1 MDYKY
6 IEQLLERYW
15 NCQTTLEEEEI
26 LRAFFNQE
34 DIPAGLIKYRGLF
47 VYEHQS
53 VAEESLGEDFDEKVL
68 ALVSEER
75 GNARITILSRFTPL
89 LRAVAIV
96 CFLITLGAIVEHS
109 ISYQESLTPAA
120 VMAQDQDTVSIADP
134 SVAYENGIKTD
145 TIEIREN

>member
-34 DIPAGLIKYRGLF
+34 DIPARLLRYKSLF

-53 VAEESLGEDFDEKVL
+53 VAEETLSDNFDEKML
-68 ALVSEER
+68 AMVGEDRKALRIGILER
-75 GNARITILSRFTPL
+75 LTPL
-89 LRAVAIV
+89 LRAAAIV
-96 CFLITLGAIVEHS
+96 CFFITIGAIVEHS
-109 ISYQESLTPAA
+109 ISYQEQRENIAINTNDEDSVSL
-120 VMAQDQDTVSIADP
+120 ADP
-134 SVAYENGIKTD
+134 SVAYDDAIQTD
-145 TIEIREN
+145 SMLVPKN